1 MKDQSRDYT
10 WKGLIWGVVLYVLLA
25 VTPAIIILR
34 YFLSVDYVPLIG
46 GMTAMLICFV
56 LQIKRHWA
64 LGERVRKVMA
74 QFFRFSK
81 AKKNK
86 KKEIHEIMFD
96 QDGINDMMIL
106 AVIMFWFVAVIIL
119 LGHMLSFFEIE
130 LRFPII
136 DLCKVLG
143 ATLLMYTFHEAL
155 HAFAA
160 MLWGKVPWRSIH
172 FGFQWQ
178 PGVLYCHVDRSIKIG
193 NYRIF
198 VLFPLIVTTPTA
210 GLILWLDPS
219 IWSLL
224 LFCITISACA
234 GDVMVFFKVRRV
246 ENDKWVQDH
255 PSAMGCYILSESKI
269 NGG

>member
-86 KKEIHEIMFD
+86 KKKFMK
-96 QDGINDMMIL
+96 
-106 AVIMFWFVAVIIL
+106 
-119 LGHMLSFFEIE
+119 
-130 LRFPII
+130 
-136 DLCKVLG
+136 LC
-143 ATLLMYTFHEAL
+143 
-155 HAFAA
+155 
-160 MLWGKVPWRSIH
+160 
-172 FGFQWQ
+172 
-178 PGVLYCHVDRSIKIG
+178 SIKMASMI
-193 NYRIF
+193 
-198 VLFPLIVTTPTA
+198 
-210 GLILWLDPS
+210 
-219 IWSLL
+219 
-224 LFCITISACA
+224 
-234 GDVMVFFKVRRV
+234 
-246 ENDKWVQDH
+246 
-255 PSAMGCYILSESKI
+255 
-269 NGG
+269 